1 MRVRLAAL
9 LLASIAAG
17 VFLELG
23 ARLLVPAR
31 EVGPSFSVYDPV
43 LGSRHK
49 RGLSASRRTPEFTM
63 RISTNSL
70 GQRGPE
76 PTPAEL
82 DAKLRVLFVGD
93 SFTEGYGV
101 DDGEEFPRRVAAR
114 LAAEGRSVRILNEGV
129 GNTGTGRA
137 VRLLRGYPI
146 EPERAT
152 VLVYQASSN
161 DFGDDHRDGF
171 FRLDADG
178 RLVEAP
184 LPVPQSFLRRVQPA
198 IDRIPGL
205 TYSHAFAALLQLARS
220 RGRVADAAPTPVP
233 GANEPQRERL
243 TLRLLAELI
252 AAARARGWPV
262 IVLTSD
268 AEPDVASRIESVAL
282 AESAEFVRMPAK
294 SERPDLYYRVDGH
307 WNRDGHVEAAER
319 LREPLERALQAAIDG

>member
-1 MRVRLAAL
+1 MRVKLAAL

-23 ARLLVPAR
+23 ARLLVPIR
-31 EVGPSFSVYDPV
+31 EVGPSFSVYDPI

-49 RGLSASRRTPEFTM
+49 RNLSASRWTPEFTM

-76 PTPAEL
+76 PTPADL
-82 DAKLRVLFVGD
+82 DAKLRILFVGD

-101 DDGEEFPRRVAAR
+101 DDGEEFPRLIASR
-114 LAAEGRSVRILNEGV
+114 LAAEGRSVRVLNEGV

-137 VRLLRGYPI
+137 VRLLRDHPI

-171 FRLDADG
+171 FRLDPDG

-184 LPVPQSFLRRVQPA
+184 LPVPQSFLRRVQPV

-205 TYSHAFAALLQLARS
+205 TYSHAFAALLQVARS
-220 RGRVADAAPTPVP
+220 RGRAGDAAPTAAP
-233 GANEPQRERL
+233 ATDDAQREQL

-252 AAARARGWPV
+252 ASARSRGWPV

-268 AEPDVASRIESVAL
+268 AEPEVASRIESVAL
-282 AESAEFVRMPAK
+282 AESAAFVRMPAK
-294 SERPDLYYRVDGH
+294 SERPELYYRVDGH

-319 LREPLERALQAAIDG
+319 LRGPIDRALQAAIDG

>member
-9 LLASIAAG
+9 GLASIAAA

-23 ARLLVPAR
+23 ARFLIHVR
-31 EVGPSFSVYDPV
+31 EIGPSFSVYDPV

-49 RGLSASRRTPEFTM
+49 RGLSASRWTPEFTM

-76 PTPAEL
+76 PTPADL
-82 DAKLRVLFVGD
+82 DAKLRILFLGD

-137 VRLLRGYPI
+137 VRLLRDYPI

-152 VLVYQASSN
+152 ALVYQASSN

-184 LPVPQSFLRRVQPA
+184 LPVPQSFLRRVQPV

-205 TYSHAFAALLQLARS
+205 TYSRAFAALLQVARS
-220 RGRVADAAPTPVP
+220 RAP
-233 GANEPQRERL
+233 GAGRSSCSRRTRSP
-243 TLRLLAELI
+243 
-252 AAARARGWPV
+252 
-262 IVLTSD
+262 TSRPGSSRSRSRSRPRSC
-268 AEPDVASRIESVAL
+268 ACPRSQSGRICTTASTGTGTGTATSRPPSACASRSTA
-282 AESAEFVRMPAK
+282 RY
-294 SERPDLYYRVDGH
+294 RPRSTGSSGPIFAND
-307 WNRDGHVEAAER
+307 R
-319 LREPLERALQAAIDG
+319 L